1 MNVRNCRGCGRLF
14 NYISGP
20 SLCPACREKLEE
32 KFQQVK
38 EYIRENPGV
47 GIREVSEACEV
58 ETSQIN
64 QWLREERLE
73 LTEGSPLMLAC
84 ESCGSLIRCGKY
96 CDKCKNNL
104 ESGFRSILRGEKPVE
119 APVERRR
126 TSDSKMRYLTDD
138 K

>member
-73 LTEGSPLMLAC
+73 LTEDSPLMLSC
-84 ESCGSLIRCGKY
+84 ESCG
-96 CDKCKNNL
+96 
-104 ESGFRSILRGEKPVE
+104 
-119 APVERRR
+119 
-126 TSDSKMRYLTDD
+126 
-138 K
+138 